1 MPRRATVVVGLL
13 LCMMVLPLT
22 GCNIIGGAAVA
33 LIPKAPVPAQ
43 YELVDKRTL
52 VIVEDRRGMI
62 QDPAVIRQVNASL
75 REALEEKEVV
85 TTGFVSQAELAALE
99 GELGDAF
106 RSTSLQQ
113 IGTRL
118 DANQVIYAE
127 IVAYQLQM
135 GGGIY
140 HPAMAMNVK
149 VIDID
154 AGERVFPPVSDPETG
169 MTLSSTSAPVRT
181 ELRVV
186 NRTAEGA
193 AAQSIASR
201 ELAAQAGL
209 DVARLFFEWR
219 RPEPGDMLRDDQP

>member
-1 MPRRATVVVGLL
+1 MSRQATVVLGLL
-13 LCMMVLPLT
+13 LCGLPLLT
-22 GCNIIGGAAVA
+22 GCNMLGGAAVA
-33 LIPKAPVPAQ
+33 LIPKPPVPAQ
-43 YELVDKRTL
+43 HDLADKRTL

-62 QDPAVIRQVNASL
+62 QDPSVIRQVNASL
-75 REALEEKEVV
+75 RQALEEEEVV
-85 TTGFVSQAELAALE
+85 TTGFVPQSELTALE
-99 GELGDAF
+99 GELGDAY

-118 DANQVIYAE
+118 EADQVVYAE

-140 HPAMAMNVK
+140 HPAMALNVK

-154 AGERVFPPVSDPETG
+154 EGRRVFPPDIDPETG
-169 MTLSSTSAPVRT
+169 VTLSATSVPVRT

-219 RPEPGDMLRDDQP
+219 RPEPGDMLRDDQR